1 MRINIELSEDLS
13 EKLRALAKK
22 RNTTVS
28 DVMRR
33 AISLESFFDKEI
45 SEGNKIL
52 IQESSTENLRQVI
65 LR

>member
-45 SEGNKIL
+45 SDGNKIL
-52 IQESSTENLRQVI
+52 IQESSNENLRQVI

>member
-1 MRINIELSEDLS
+1 MRINIELSEELS
-13 EKLRALAKK
+13 EQLRGLAKK

-33 AISLESFFDKEI
+33 AISLETFFDKEI
-45 SEGNKIL
+45 SDGNKIL
-52 IQESSTENLRQVI
+52 IKEDGSDNLRQVV